1 MNTRS
6 PASRLHGLYGIT
18 DSKLMPD
25 LESMLSQV
33 EAALQ
38 GGCGIIQY
46 RDKSADTELR
56 HRQAAALLA
65 LCHRYNGLLLINDDI
80 ALAKAVSADGVHLG
94 QGDGNHQ
101 SARHELGPDA
111 IIGITCHDSLE
122 LAEQACACDA
132 DYVAFGAF
140 FASQT
145 KPDAKPAPMHLLH
158 DAKQNLP
165 VPVVAIGGIT
175 VDNAHQIIDA
185 GADMLAVV
193 NSLFSAE
200 DITARAES
208 FQQLFRE

>member
-6 PASRLHGLYGIT
+6 RDPRLHGLYGIT
-18 DSKLMPD
+18 DSTLMPN

-33 EAALQ
+33 EAALR

-46 RDKSADTELR
+46 RDKSTDPERRLQ
-56 HRQAAALLA
+56 QASALLE
-65 LCHRYNGLLLINDDI
+65 LCHRYNSLLLINDDI
-80 ALAKAVSADGVHLG
+80 ALAKAVGADGVHLG
-94 QGDGNHQ
+94 QGDGNHAD
-101 SARHELGPDA
+101 ARSELGTDA
-111 IIGITCHDSLE
+111 IIGITCHDSLQ
-122 LAEQACACDA
+122 LARDACACNA

-140 FASQT
+140 FVSQT

-200 DITARAES
+200 DITARAKD
-208 FQQLFRE
+208 FQQLFR

>member
-1 MNTRS
+1 MNSR
-6 PASRLHGLYGIT
+6 ASDPRLQGLYGIT

-25 LESMLSQV
+25 LNSMLYQV
-33 EAALQ
+33 EAALR

-46 RDKSADTELR
+46 RDKSTDTEQR
-56 HRQAAALLA
+56 KQQATALLD
-65 LCHRYNGLLLINDDI
+65 LCHQYDSLLLINDDI
-80 ALAKAVSADGVHLG
+80 ELAQTVSANGVHLG
-94 QGDGNHQ
+94 QGDGNHAD
-101 SARHELGPDA
+101 ARNILGPNA
-111 IIGITCHDSLE
+111 IIGITCHDNLQ
-122 LAEQACACDA
+122 LAKHACASNA

-140 FASQT
+140 FTSKT

-193 NSLFSAE
+193 HSLFSAE
-200 DITARAES
+200 DITTRAQS
-208 FQQLFRE
+208 FQQLFR